1 MRLSYDVY
9 DTYNLEMQILFT
21 LFNNRNSHW
30 RESAIAK
37 LPLEA
42 FSSDRLKDLYAKM
55 CAYYEFLENTG
66 KYNTNNLCKEIL
78 NFYDFCQMKDDNCS
92 LDLRFVLEFFSEE
105 CRQPDCLDDLFKL
118 IDELVECARQRR
130 NSEQLKVIEDSL
142 HRIHLQLQHDK

>member
-1 MRLSYDVY
+1 MRRSFDVY
-9 DTYNLEMQILFT
+9 DTYNLETQILRT
-21 LFNNRNSHW
+21 LFNNRNRPW
-30 RESAIAK
+30 REDAIAK

-66 KYNTNNLCKEIL
+66 KYTTGNICKEIL
-78 NFYDFCQMKDDNCS
+78 DFYNFCQMRDDNCS

-130 NSEQLKVIEDSL
+130 NSEQLKVIESSL
-142 HRIHLQLQHDK
+142 YRIHTQLEHAK